1 MAFEEEIPD
10 FDTLMA
16 MCQKD
21 PNAYEAYRHR
31 LLREAVDNAPAEHRP
46 ELEKL
51 LVRIENARGGA
62 ANPQEAA
69 RVAFDMMGESVQ
81 NLDRAWKRAHYAIAG
96 VQTDL
101 AILKARQP

>member
-1 MAFEEEIPD
+1 MAFEENLPD
-10 FDTLMA
+10 FDTLVA

-31 LLREAVDNAPAEHRP
+31 LLREAVDNAPEEHRP

-51 LVRIENARGGA
+51 LVRIEDARDDA
-62 ANPQEAA
+62 ATPEEAA
-69 RVAFDMMGESVQ
+69 RVAFDMMSASVQ
-81 NLDRAWKRAHYAIAG
+81 NLDRGWKRAHYAIAG

-101 AILKARQP
+101 AILRARQP